1 MKTVEYTDKELVE
14 SYLNGNHTSFE
25 LLINRQQNQNFFL
38 HYDARQGQAAGR

>member
-25 LLINRQQNQNFFL
+25 LLIGRHKTRIFFHIL
-38 HYDARQGQAAGR
+38 